1 MGGWN
6 KPSGAAKPEPKKPSA
21 KGVLGVWCLVLGAA
35 LGVGAYFLFSGGDD
49 APARSTKHEAR
60 GAIKEVAS
68 SKSPKGEAAY
78 DGKESGGAKAKG
90 TVASAGSAG
99 AAAGAEADTTASNAV
114 AGVEK
119 PKTTKTKSIFPCGTD
134 QVIAMALCHP
144 KGAAMPPLPDIGHD
158 AGDEEFIN
166 SLKKPLVVE
175 EDDPAPIRKIKE
187 TVNEARLEIAKILQE
202 DPKATVKSILEEHR
216 EDYNHKL
223 DLRSEALTE
232 LEKVKSEGTEEDVR
246 KYVTMMN
253 LALQQVG
260 VEEITDKEAYGTGD
274 EDEEQAEPEN

>member
-1 MGGWN
+1 MSSWN

-21 KGVLGVWCLVLGAA
+21 KGMLGVWCLVLGAA

-68 SKSPKGEAAY
+68 SKASKGEAAY

-90 TVASAGSAG
+90 TVASAGSSAG

-119 PKTTKTKSIFPCGTD
+119 PKKKRIFQSGTD